1 MNTEIEI
8 WKDIPGYEGL
18 YQCSNFGRIKSLSRW
33 LRCKNGFR
41 KSKEKIMNICK
52 DKIGYCY
59 LDLGKRNKK
68 LVHRLV
74 AITFI
79 DNTENKPCVNH
90 KNGIKFDN
98 MACNLEWVTYSE
110 NEKHSYSVLGKDIK
124 GEKSH
129 RHILKNEQVI
139 EIKIRIK
146 NGERNKD
153 ICKDYPVIDK
163 TISDIRRGAR
173 WSHIKID

>member
-1 MNTEIEI
+1 MLNNNV
-8 WKDIPGYEGL
+8 K
-18 YQCSNFGRIKSLSRW
+18 
-33 LRCKNGFR
+33 
-41 KSKEKIMNICK
+41 
-52 DKIGYCY
+52 
-59 LDLGKRNKK
+59 
-68 LVHRLV
+68 
-74 AITFI
+74 
-79 DNTENKPCVNH
+79 
-90 KNGIKFDN
+90 
-98 MACNLEWVTYSE
+98 NLEWVSYSE
-110 NEKHSYSVLGKDIK
+110 NEKHSYSVLGKDMK